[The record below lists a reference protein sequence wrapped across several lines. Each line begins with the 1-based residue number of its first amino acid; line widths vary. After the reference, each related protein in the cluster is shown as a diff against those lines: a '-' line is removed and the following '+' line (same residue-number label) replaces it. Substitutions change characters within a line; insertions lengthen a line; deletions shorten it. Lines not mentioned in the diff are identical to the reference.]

1 MLLQQLRINSEWREE
16 FPEQVPGRGWW
27 FAGGVLVMTAVVIGG
42 ATLALRSRN
51 PMDRAGVSAFSPA
64 SAVSAS
70 SVLQANGYV
79 TARRQATVSPQIAGT
94 LTDVL
99 VDEGD
104 HVKEGQVL
112 AHLENATQRSSLAQA
127 EAQLK
132 AARALL
138 LQSQAQL
145 KQQYR
150 DLVRN
155 EELVARS
162 LVSMQA
168 LETAR
173 TLVESQVAQVESQ
186 RRQVDLAEAAVKGAQ
201 VALDYT
207 TVRAPFSGVVIAQP
221 ANAGEYTQPMSGG
234 DSSHAGVATIVDM
247 DSLDIEVDINEAYI
261 NRVQSGQPVQVVPD
275 AYPDWTIPAHVEA
288 TIPTADRTK
297 ATVKVRIALDVKDPR
312 ILPDMGVRI
321 SFAHAT
327 ADPGPGT
334 RSSTISR
341 AAHSS

>member
-1 MLLQQLRINSEWREE
+1 
-16 FPEQVPGRGWW
+16 
-27 FAGGVLVMTAVVIGG
+27 
-42 ATLALRSRN
+42 
-51 PMDRAGVSAFSPA
+51 MDRAGVSAFSPA

-79 TARRQATVSPQIAGT
+79 TARRLATVSPQIAGT

-112 AHLENATQRSSLAQA
+112 ARLESATQKASLAQA

-132 AARALL
+132 AARALH

-221 ANAGEYTQPMSGG
+221 ANAGEYTQPGG
-234 DSSHAGVATIVDM
+234 DSAKAGVATIVDM

-261 NRVQSGQPVQVVPD
+261 NRVQPGQPVQVVPD
-275 AYPDWTIPAHVEA
+275 AYPDWTIPAHVDA

-297 ATVKVRIALDVKDPR
+297 ATVKVRIALDLKDPR

-321 SFAHAT
+321 TFLAHAA
-327 ADPGPGT
+327 ADHGSEA

-341 AAHSS
+341 KAPP